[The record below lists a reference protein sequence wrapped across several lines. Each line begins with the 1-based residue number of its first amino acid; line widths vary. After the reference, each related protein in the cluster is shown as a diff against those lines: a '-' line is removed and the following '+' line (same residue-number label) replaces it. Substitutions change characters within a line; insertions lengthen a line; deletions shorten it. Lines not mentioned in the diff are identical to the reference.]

1 MKRPAAIAR
10 AVALRVAGFVR
21 RVVRIGILGTAVAA
35 TLVVLDAL
43 LLRDVSDRGSRS
55 LRD

>member
-10 AVALRVAGFVR
+10 AVALRVVRFVR
-21 RVVRIGILGTAVAA
+21 RVVRIGVLGTAVAA

-43 LLRDVSDRGSRS
+43 LLRNLSDRGSRS